1 VICIELIDGAPL
13 AACNHFK
20 RIDGAWRLVHHQS
33 SPIAQ
38 GLARSKPDSVPPA
51 GSIH

>member
-1 VICIELIDGAPL
+1 VLCIEIVDGAAL
-13 AACNHFK
+13 AATNCFT

-38 GLARSKPDSVPPA
+38 IITQPEAEAPDPTRRL
-51 GSIH
+51 H